1 MSDRVFLNGNAVI
14 AEAAI
19 RAGLDFF
26 AGYPITPQTELLEYM
41 SQNLP
46 KKGKV
51 FIQAESEVA
60 SVSMVQS
67 ASTAGV
73 RSMTA
78 TSGPGLSL
86 MAETLSNMALCRLP
100 AVIVDVQRAAG
111 NLTPEQSDYNYVT
124 KGLGHNGLRGLVY
137 APANLQEAADI
148 TYAAFDQADKYSI
161 PVIIMVDGIIGQM
174 EEAVEM
180 PDHYTGERHIDFIPP
195 TGCEGRDPV
204 GGRTQPQAADG
215 QSAEDVLEQHRI
227 ETYNMYRDWV
237 DTEVK
242 IEEYQMEDADY
253 VIIAY
258 GSAARVCQ
266 DAVYMLRDRGYKVGM
281 MRLVTLFPFPEKQV
295 SSLKVKG
302 VLTVEMALPPML
314 YDDVRIHLDQ
324 NIPHKYYIRCGGNMV
339 DENEAAEA
347 MMELIEEGEKK

>member
-1 MSDRVFLNGNAVI
+1 MKGNAVI

-41 SQNLP
+41 SHHMP
-46 KKGKV
+46 KKGKA
-51 FIQAESEVA
+51 FIQAESEIA
-60 SVSMVQS
+60 SASMVQS
-67 ASTAGV
+67 ASMGGA

-124 KGLGHNGLRGLVY
+124 KSLGHNGLRGLVY
-137 APANLQEAADI
+137 APANLQEAADL
-148 TYAAFDQADKYSI
+148 TYAAFDKADKYSI
-161 PVIIMVDGIIGQM
+161 PVFIMVDGVMGQM

-180 PDHYTGERHIDFIPP
+180 PEPYTGERYIDFIPP
-195 TGCEGRDPV
+195 IGCEGRDPV
-204 GGRTQPQAADG
+204 GGRTQPQASAG
-215 QSAEDVLEQHRI
+215 QTAEDALEKHRI
-227 ETYNMYRDWV
+227 ETYNMYREWI
-237 DTEVK
+237 DTETLY
-242 IEEYQMEDADY
+242 EEYQMEDAEY

-258 GSAARVCQ
+258 GSAARVCR
-266 DAVYMLRDRGYKVGM
+266 DTVNILRGQGYKVGM
-281 MRLVTLFPFPEKQV
+281 LRLITLFPFPEKQIAA
-295 SSLKVKG
+295 LKVKG

-314 YDDVRIHLDQ
+314 YDDVRIHLDRS
-324 NIPHKYYIRCGGNMV
+324 IPHEYYIRCGGNMV
-339 DENEAAEA
+339 DEYEAAEA
-347 MMELIEEGEKK
+347 LLKLMKEGGES